1 MTSDP
6 HLDALSRI
14 IDGTGQD
21 TELRDHLVSALA
33 PDGGAA
39 APAGGRGRA
48 THRTLRR
55 LADQLPPAREL
66 LGDPER
72 LALLSECAAVADP
85 PLYMA
90 VLSHYALC
98 LSSIVSLTE
107 DPAELGERWRA
118 LTTARTKGVFLVTEI
133 GDGSSHLGIRTTA
146 EFLPH
151 TREFVLSTPDAGA
164 AKFSGVGSPSLP
176 QSAVVCARV
185 LVEGVDR
192 GVFSFVVDL
201 SDERGPLPG
210 VEISR
215 SVEVPSLPLDYALV
229 RFRGVRLGFEQ
240 WLRDSASI
248 DGRGVFRDPLGGPD
262 TRLRRTLC
270 VGQALWATLPSAMA
284 AMARRCSVQALRHS
298 ARRRA
303 HGRLAPGEPVLTY
316 RPQQLA
322 LLGCLAE
329 SFALTCAGTTARRL
343 WGDALTAAD
352 RHGPTRD
359 RDDGMAFAP
368 WTAVD
373 RPLAVLKALSV
384 RSAAR
389 VAAECQHRSGLPGF
403 LATDQLHA
411 YHGFA
416 HAFDSAG
423 GDSHLI
429 LLDAGRALVAEDHDA
444 RDTAP
449 APSDLPVADP
459 AWWPALAREQEQRL
473 AGELR
478 RAVRERTAAGLD
490 GLELWNPLLDPA
502 RELGEAYADRLVAES
517 VADTLAAV
525 RDPALRAV
533 LEPLAALH
541 GATQARRLAGRLL
554 ASGALH
560 ASQARALPRAMDG
573 LCDRLM
579 PHLPLLTEAMNTPRG
594 APPAPLGASDYAAA
608 LTDHLNRPPEGPS

>member
-6 HLDALSRI
+6 HLDALSLI
-14 IDGTGQD
+14 IGGAC
-21 TELRDHLVSALA
+21 RDAGLHDRLVTALA
-33 PDGGAA
+33 PDGEAA
-39 APAGGRGRA
+39 ASDGKYGRA
-48 THRTLRR
+48 VHRRLRR

-66 LGDPER
+66 LGDPDR
-72 LALLSECAAVADP
+72 LALLSECVAVADP

-98 LSSIVSLTE
+98 LSSLVSLTA

-118 LTTARTKGVFLVTEI
+118 LETAQTKGVFLVTEV

-146 EFLPH
+146 EFMPD
-151 TREFVLSTPDAGA
+151 TGEFVLTTPDAGA
-164 AKFSGVGSPSLP
+164 AKFSGVGSSSLP

-192 GVFSFVVDL
+192 GVFSFLVDL
-201 SDERGPLPG
+201 SDEHGPLPG
-210 VEISR
+210 VEISHR
-215 SVEVPSLPLDYALV
+215 VGLPSLPLDYALV
-229 RFRGVRLGFEQ
+229 RFRGVRLDHGH

-248 DGRGVFRDPLGGPD
+248 DAQGGFRDPLGGPD
-262 TRLRRTLC
+262 ARLQRTLC

-284 AMARRCSVQALRHS
+284 AMARRCAVQALRHS

-303 HGRLAPGEPVLTY
+303 HGRLAPGEPVLAY

-322 LLGCLAE
+322 LLGCLAD
-329 SFALTCAGTTARRL
+329 SFALTCAGGKARRL
-343 WGDALTAAD
+343 WADALAAAD
-352 RHGPTRD
+352 RDGPTTD
-359 RDDGMAFAP
+359 RGDGMAFAP

-384 RSAAR
+384 RGAAR
-389 VAAECQHRSGLPGF
+389 VAAECQHRCGLPGF
-403 LATDQLHA
+403 LTANQLQA

-429 LLDAGRALVAEDHDA
+429 LLDTGRALATEDQDTSP
-444 RDTAP
+444 TAP
-449 APSDLPVADP
+449 EPSGLPVSDP
-459 AWWPALAREQEQRL
+459 AWWPALARRQEHRL
-473 AGELR
+473 AAELR
-478 RAVRERTAAGLD
+478 RAVREGTEAGRD

-502 RELGEAYADRLVAES
+502 RELGEAYADRLAAES
-517 VADTLAAV
+517 VADTLATV

-533 LEPLAALH
+533 LEPLAAFY
-541 GATQARRLAGRLL
+541 GAAQARRLAGRLL
-554 ASGALH
+554 SSRVLS
-560 ASQARALPRAMDG
+560 ASQARALPGAMDG
-573 LCDRLM
+573 LCDRLL
-579 PHLPLLTEAMNTPRG
+579 PHLPLLTEAMDTPRT
-594 APPAPLGASDYAAA
+594 APPAPLGARDYAAA